1 MTMMEII
8 KGRRSVRTFDGKPLN
23 EEVASKIMDYA
34 KNAAN
39 PYDIPIT
46 WKLLKTEEYNLGSP
60 VIAGEDTYIAGKLK
74 PAQFAEEAFGY
85 SFEDIILYAWS
96 LGIGTTMIGGTMD
109 RKAFEKAAGV
119 QDDEIMPCIS
129 PLGVPARNMSIKEGL
144 MRKGIKA
151 DTRMDFESIF
161 FDGSFANPLSK
172 EAAGDLSD
180 VFEMVRLAPSA
191 VNKQPWRLVK
201 CGNAVHF
208 YEKRSKGF
216 VSADG
221 RDMQKIDM
229 GIALC
234 HFRKGLE
241 EKGLDADFV
250 IEEPKVDGLS
260 DEIYIASYL
269 IKNKQD

>member
-1 MTMMEII
+1 MKIMDIVKE
-8 KGRRSVRTFDGKPLN
+8 RRSVRTFDGKPLN
-23 EEVASKIMDYA
+23 EDVAAKIAEYA
-34 KNAAN
+34 EKAGN
-39 PYDIPIT
+39 PYNIPIS
-46 WKLLKTEEYNLGSP
+46 WVLLNTKEHGLSSP
-60 VIAGEDTYIAGKLK
+60 VIAGEDTYIAGKIK
-74 PAQFAEEAFGY
+74 PVQYSEEAFGY

-109 RKAFEKAAGV
+109 RKAFEEAAGV
-119 QDDEIMPCIS
+119 QEGEVMPCVS
-129 PLGVPARNMSIKEGL
+129 PLGVAAKKMSIKEGL

-151 DTRMDFESIF
+151 DTRLDFEEIF
-161 FDGSFANPLSK
+161 FDGSFNKPLTK
-172 EAAGDLSD
+172 EAAGDLCD

-229 GIALC
+229 GVALC
-234 HFRKGLE
+234 HFKKGLE
-241 EKGLDADFV
+241 EKGLEADFA
-250 IEEPKVDGLS
+250 INQPRIDGLT
-260 DEIYIASYL
+260 DEIYIATYI
-269 IKNKQD
+269 IKK

>member
-1 MTMMEII
+1 MKMMETVR
-8 KGRRSVRTFDGKPLN
+8 GRRSVRTFDGKPLN
-23 EEVASKIMDYA
+23 EAVAAQIMDYA
-34 KNAAN
+34 AKAGN
-39 PYDIPIT
+39 PYDIPIS
-46 WKLLKTEEYNLGSP
+46 WVLLKNKEHNLSTP

-74 PAQFAEEAFGY
+74 PVQFAEEAFGY
-85 SFEDIILYAWS
+85 SFEDIVLYAWS

-129 PLGVPARNMSIKEGL
+129 PLGVPARKMSIKEGL
-144 MRKGIKA
+144 MRKGVKA
-151 DTRMDFESIF
+151 DTRLDFESIF
-161 FDGSFANPLSK
+161 FDGSFNKPLTK
-172 EAAGDLSD
+172 EAAGDLCD

-201 CGNAVHF
+201 CGNAIHF

-221 RDMQKIDM
+221 SDMQKIDM

-234 HFRKGLE
+234 HFKKGLE
-241 EKGLDADFV
+241 EKGLEADFAFNQ
-250 IEEPKVDGLS
+250 PRVDGLS
-260 DEIYIASYL
+260 DEIYIATYI
-269 IKNKQD
+269 IKK